1 MKVDKEYINQLKRES
16 KEIRDILIKIT
27 SKNGGHLGPNLGVV
41 ELTQS
46 IIDVFDLPKDKL
58 LFDVGHQSYVYKLLT
73 GRKEK
78 FKTLRTRDGIG
89 PFSDPRESEYDFFIA
104 GHAGSALSAGAGI
117 AKANPDEKVIVI
129 IGDASIANGHSLEAL
144 NNIGNNIK
152 NLIVILNDNEMSI
165 GENVGSLSNFFG
177 KLMISNAYMN

>member
-1 MKVDKEYINQLKRES
+1 MYIETLKKESQ
-16 KEIRDILIKIT
+16 EIRDTLIEIT
-27 SKNGGHLGPNLGVV
+27 SKNGGHLAPNLGVV

-46 IIDVFDLPKDKL
+46 IVEVFDLPNDKL

-73 GRKEK
+73 GRKDK
-78 FKTLRTRDGIG
+78 FKTLRMRKGIG

-117 AKANPDEKVIVI
+117 AKANPENKVVVV

-144 NNIGNNIK
+144 NNIGDNIK

-165 GENVGSLSNFFG
+165 GKNVGSL
-177 KLMISNAYMN
+177 